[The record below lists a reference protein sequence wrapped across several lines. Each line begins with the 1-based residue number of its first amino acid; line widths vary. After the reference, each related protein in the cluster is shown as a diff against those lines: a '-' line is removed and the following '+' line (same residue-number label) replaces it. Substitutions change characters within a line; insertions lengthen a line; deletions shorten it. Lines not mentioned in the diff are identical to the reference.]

1 MKHPPIEPSGL
12 FLSPFILFVRSL
24 FINIAALEARPVPK
38 IRDEGDSEGI
48 AA

>member
-12 FLSPFILFVRSL
+12 FLSPSILFARSL
-24 FINIAALEARPVPK
+24 FINMAALETLPVPK